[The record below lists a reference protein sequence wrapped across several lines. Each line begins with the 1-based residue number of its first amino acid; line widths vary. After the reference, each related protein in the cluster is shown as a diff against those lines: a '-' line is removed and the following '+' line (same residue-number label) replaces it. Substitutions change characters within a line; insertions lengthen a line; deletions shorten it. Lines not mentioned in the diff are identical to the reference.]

1 MTAFTKT
8 DLPYVSVVVPAY
20 NEHFNIANCI
30 EALLAQDY
38 PADQLEIIIV
48 DNNSTDD
55 TADIVRKY
63 PVTLLHERDIQ
74 TPAASRNRGIRHAQG
89 EIVAFTD
96 ADCIPEPDWLSHMVA
111 PFSDPQVVGVAGV
124 LIPTAGEGLISEFM
138 AAAKPMRNEEF
149 EGVWY
154 VITANLACRREA
166 LLAAGLFQP
175 RLFTAEDIDMGF
187 RLQINGYGRIV
198 GAPQGVVKHPFAN
211 TWEELWERFRRY
223 GYSEILLDAMY
234 THQTFY
240 MRTPQ
245 KQFMII
251 LRQFGALFSY
261 LFSFIYRSV
270 RSVILGWDT
279 RYVSW
284 PLLWFAAEGNNLLGK
299 LRGLIE
305 TRFLTRKPR
314 GAEQVIQS

>member
-38 PADQLEIIIV
+38 PADRLEIIIV

-111 PFSDPQVVGVAGV
+111 PFSDSQVVGVAGV
-124 LIPTAGEGLISEFM
+124 MIPTIREGLISEFM
-138 AAAKPMRNEEF
+138 VAADPVRNRES
-149 EGVWY
+149 EGIWY
-154 VITANLACRREA
+154 IITANFACRHAA
-166 LLAAGLFQP
+166 LLSAGLFRS
-175 RLFTAEDIDMGF
+175 RLFTAEDVDLGF
-187 RLQINGYGRIV
+187 RLQMNGYGRIV

-234 THQTFY
+234 GQQPFY
-240 MRTPQ
+240 LRTPQ

-251 LRQFGALFSY
+251 LHQIRALFIY
-261 LFSFIYRSV
+261 LLSFIYRFG
-270 RSVILGWDT
+270 RSLIFGWDT
-279 RYVSW
+279 SYVSW
-284 PLLWFAAEGNNLLGK
+284 PLLWFAAESNNLLGK
-299 LRGLIE
+299 IRGLFE
-305 TRFLTRKPR
+305 TGFLTRKPR
-314 GAEQVIQS
+314 GA